1 MITPGVI
8 ITALICGTVLVI
20 YFKEQKKGGDK

>member
-8 ITALICGTVLVI
+8 IAALICGTILVI